1 MKPSGPIVEAAIREF
16 GEPNWVKSS
25 MEELRFRARGSL
37 SVNVADGVWFDFEAD
52 EGGKVQVSNVV
63 DIAPSAPRMI
73 VAKYDYVSEHGEVLY
88 QVCRYMPKDFRQRRP
103 GPDGTWVW
111 NVKGVELVPYRL
123 PDVVAAS
130 EVVIVEGERDANA
143 LVALGVCATCKP
155 MGSGKWPAELSRW
168 FAGKDVLVLADADEA
183 GRKLA
188 DATGAALARVAGSVR
203 VADVFSD
210 IGPKAD
216 VSDFV
221 DAGGDVHQL
230 LARVRKMPVVDAISA
245 VDAEVFETVDA
256 DSIEAVFA
264 TDDFVEGLLIS
275 RQMSVLYGPSNSGK
289 TFFASDLAMHVAL
302 GRQWRGLD
310 VTQQAVLYVAAEG
323 SWGIRNRVLAFR
335 RHYEVP
341 HLPLTVMTS
350 SLNMYDSDEDM
361 VKLIAT
367 IRAASERLGGVGL
380 VVIDTLARVMGGGD
394 ENTASDMGL
403 LVQHVDE
410 LCSELGLHVML
421 VHHSGKDVARGARGS
436 SSLRAATATEIEV
449 EPLEGMSVAK
459 VTKQRDLEIE
469 GVFGFGLKSIE
480 LGRNGR
486 GKPVTSC
493 IVEARDVLDV
503 KDKKKQ
509 RPSGSIQ
516 RLILSELKNVLASGV
531 GQPWKIFDGPVVKA
545 IDETVWRDT
554 AFGKMSGAAKDKHR
568 SFGRAVDALVA
579 DEFIYRDGNL
589 VWVV

>member
-1 MKPSGPIVEAAIREF
+1 
-16 GEPNWVKSS
+16 
-25 MEELRFRARGSL
+25 
-37 SVNVADGVWFDFEAD
+37 
-52 EGGKVQVSNVV
+52 
-63 DIAPSAPRMI
+63 
-73 VAKYDYVSEHGEVLY
+73 
-88 QVCRYMPKDFRQRRP
+88 
-103 GPDGTWVW
+103 
-111 NVKGVELVPYRL
+111 
-123 PDVVAAS
+123 
-130 EVVIVEGERDANA
+130 
-143 LVALGVCATCKP
+143 
-155 MGSGKWPAELSRW
+155 
-168 FAGKDVLVLADADEA
+168 
-183 GRKLA
+183 
-188 DATGAALARVAGSVR
+188 
-203 VADVFSD
+203 
-210 IGPKAD
+210 
-216 VSDFV
+216 
-221 DAGGDVHQL
+221 
-230 LARVRKMPVVDAISA
+230 
-245 VDAEVFETVDA
+245 
-256 DSIEAVFA
+256 
-264 TDDFVEGLLIS
+264 
-275 RQMSVLYGPSNSGK
+275 
-289 TFFASDLAMHVAL
+289 
-302 GRQWRGLD
+302 
-310 VTQQAVLYVAAEG
+310 
-323 SWGIRNRVLAFR
+323 VLAFR

-449 EPLEGMSVAK
+449 EPLEGMSVAR

-545 IDETVWRDT
+545 VDEAVWRDT

>member
-16 GEPNWVKSS
+16 GEPNWRLSS
-25 MEELRFRARGSL
+25 ARELRFGRRGSV
-37 SVNVADGVWFDFEAD
+37 SVNVDDGVYFDFEAD
-52 EGGKVQVSNVV
+52 QGGTVEM
-63 DIAPSAPRMI
+63 PREI
-73 VAKYDYVSEHGEVLY
+73 TVEPEPRVITAYYDYVNEHGEPVMQVVRY
-88 QVCRYMPKDFRQRRP
+88 QPKDFRQRRRV
-103 GPDGTWVW
+103 DGKWVW

-123 PDVVAAS
+123 PEVIAAN
-130 EVVIVEGERDANA
+130 EVVIVEGEKDVETLCA
-143 LVALGVCATCKP
+143 LNVCASCKP

-168 FAGKDVLVLADADEA
+168 FADKDVLVLADADEA
-183 GRKLA
+183 GRKTARSTAEALTSVARSVRLA
-188 DATGAALARVAGSVR
+188 DPFG
-203 VADVFSD
+203 D
-210 IGPKAD
+210 IGDKAD

-221 DAGGDVHQL
+221 ERGGDVHQL
-230 LARVRKMPVVDAISA
+230 LARVRKSA
-245 VDAEVFETVDA
+245 PMQTSVADVFPTVDA
-256 DSIEAVFA
+256 DAIEGIFES
-264 TDDFVEGLLIS
+264 DDFVEGLLIKG
-275 RQMSVLYGPSNSGK
+275 QMSVLYGPSNSGK

-449 EPLEGMSVAK
+449 EPLEGMSVAH
-459 VTKQRDLEIE
+459 VTKQRDLEIAGE
-469 GVFGFGLKSIE
+469 FGFGLVPVT
-480 LGRNGR
+480 LGVNAR

-493 IVEARDVLDV
+493 IVEAREAAVV
-503 KDKKKQ
+503 KKKQ
-509 RPSGSIQ
+509 RRPSGKVQ
-516 RLILSELKNVLASGV
+516 RLILREMAEALASFP
-531 GQPWKIFDGPVVKA
+531 QAHKIHNGP
-545 IDETVWRDT
+545 TVRAVREADWQKVT
-554 AFGKMSGAAKDKHR
+554 FSKMSGEERNKWAAWR
-568 SFGRAVDALVA
+568 RAVDALVA
-579 DEFIYRDGNL
+579 DEFIYRDNEMC
-589 VWVV
+589 WVVD

>member
-16 GEPNWVKSS
+16 GEPNWGLSS
-25 MEELRFRARGSL
+25 MQELRFRGRGSL
-37 SVNVADGVWFDFEAD
+37 SINVSDGVWYDHEAGA
-52 EGGKVQVSNVV
+52 GGKVRTDDVV
-63 DIAPSAPRMI
+63 KIAAPMPRLI
-73 VAKYDYVSEHGEVLY
+73 VGKYDYVSEHGEVLY

-103 GPDGTWVW
+103 GPDGNWIW
-111 NVKGVELVPYRL
+111 SVKGIELVPYRL
-123 PDVVAAS
+123 PEVIAAS
-130 EVVIVEGERDANA
+130 EVVIVEGEKDVDA

-155 MGSGKWPAELSRW
+155 MGSGKWPTELSRW
-168 FAGKDVLVLADADEA
+168 FAGKDVLVLADADEP

-210 IGPKAD
+210 IGPKSD
-216 VSDFV
+216 VSDYV
-221 DAGGDVHQL
+221 DAGGDVHHL
-230 LARVRKMPVVDAISA
+230 LDRVRKMRVVDAISA

-335 RHYEVP
+335 RHYEVA

-361 VKLIAT
+361 VKLVAT

-403 LVQHVDE
+403 MVQHVDE
-410 LCSELGLHVML
+410 LCSELRLHVML

-449 EPLEGMSVAK
+449 EPLEGMSIAK

-480 LGRNGR
+480 LGTNGR

-493 IVEARDVLDV
+493 IVEARDVAAV
-503 KDKKKQ
+503 KKKTR
-509 RPSGSIQ
+509 RPAGSIQ
-516 RLILSELKNVLASGV
+516 RLILSELGNVLASGV
-531 GQPWKIFDGPVVKA
+531 GQPWKIVDGPVVSA
-545 IDETVWRDT
+545 VDEGLWRDT
-554 AFGKMSGAAKDKHR
+554 AFRKMSGEPKDKHR

-579 DEFIYRDGNL
+579 DQFIYRDRDM
-589 VWVV
+589 VWVT